1 MENII
6 DGVYV
11 GGDKDVS
18 EAKRRGYARL
28 TCAKDGPDG
37 HREMLGYQSLGAPRD
52 THYLF
57 VQKGTHAA
65 MNCIDVDSPS
75 MIPTEMLDDGLRFA
89 KRMRDA
95 GNTILFHCNAGR
107 SRGPS
112 TALAFLRTIGEM
124 PWSLKHSMHVFKT
137 LYPPYDPGKGMK
149 AKLVEN
155 WDRWKDWN
163 LKGK

>member
-6 DGVYV
+6 KGIYV
-11 GGDKDVS
+11 GGDSDVP

-37 HREMLGYQSLGAPRD
+37 HREMLAYTSLGAPKGLN
-52 THYLF
+52 YLF
-57 VQKGTHAA
+57 VQKGEHAA
-65 MNCIDVDSPS
+65 MNCIDVDNSN

-89 KRMRDA
+89 KRVRDA
-95 GNTILFHCNAGR
+95 SHTILFHCNAGR

-124 PWSLKHSMHVFKT
+124 PWSLKHSLHVFKT
-137 LYPPYDPGKGMK
+137 LYPPFSPGKGMK
-149 AKLVEN
+149 EKLVEN

-163 LKGK
+163 LK